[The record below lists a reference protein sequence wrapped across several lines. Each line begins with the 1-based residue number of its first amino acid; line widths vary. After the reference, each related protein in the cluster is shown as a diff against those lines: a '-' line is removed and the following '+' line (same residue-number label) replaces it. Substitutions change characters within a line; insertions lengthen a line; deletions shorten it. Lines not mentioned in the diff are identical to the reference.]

1 LNDLPGEGEGKLVSE
16 AAVLYDVEDRVATL
30 TLNRPDNRNSMTPDV
45 LEGLAEAVG
54 RVRADPEVRCLIVT
68 GRGKSFCAGADFKS
82 GRIGGGDKSDDTY
95 TAPQDRLFAMYSHFL
110 SLLEIEVPVIA
121 AMQGHAIGGGLG
133 LGVVC
138 DVRVANRDA
147 RYGANFVQLGLHPGM
162 ATTYLLPRLLG
173 VPRAVELLLTGR
185 IVSGGEAA
193 DCGLAN
199 HAVEGEEVLPR
210 AREIAGEIAR
220 AAPLAVRWTKES
232 IYRGLDWDPRSAARY
247 EALLQSRT
255 AETEDSREGIAAL
268 LGRRTPDFK
277 GR

>member
-1 LNDLPGEGEGKLVSE
+1 MADD
-16 AAVLYDVEDRVATL
+16 AVLYEVQDRVATL

-45 LEGLAEAVG
+45 LQGLAEAVG
-54 RVRADPEVRCLIVT
+54 RARSDSEVRCVIVT

-82 GRIGGGDKSDDTY
+82 GPIGGGGEADGVFV
-95 TAPQDRLFAMYSHFL
+95 APQDRLYGMYSHFL

-133 LGVVC
+133 LAVVC
-138 DVRVANRDA
+138 DLRVANEEA

-162 ATTYLLPRLLG
+162 ATTYLLPRLMG

-185 IVSGGEAA
+185 IVSGAQAA
-193 DCGLAN
+193 EYGLAN
-199 HAVEGEEVLPR
+199 HAVAADDVLAR

-232 IYRGLDWDPRSAARY
+232 IYRGLDWDPRSAARH
-247 EALLQSRT
+247 EAHVQSRT
-255 AETEDSREGIAAL
+255 SETEDSREGIKAL